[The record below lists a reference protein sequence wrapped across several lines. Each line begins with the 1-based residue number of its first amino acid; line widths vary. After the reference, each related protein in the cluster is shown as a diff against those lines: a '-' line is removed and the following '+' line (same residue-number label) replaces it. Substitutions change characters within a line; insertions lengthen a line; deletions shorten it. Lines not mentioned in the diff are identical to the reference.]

1 MAKVIIGIHG
11 LGNKPEKTILEQW
24 WKMAIDEGLK
34 KLGQPL
40 KPYVF
45 ELVYWADL
53 MYDKPLDLEIND
65 KASPY
70 YLLQKYT
77 PSVKNLF
84 KEDHPNRKKILD
96 FLTKQLDSI
105 FLNED
110 FTLNYTYLTDTILQR
125 YFKDLDIYYKEK
137 CKDEDEQKCEIKKV
151 IRHRTKTIIE
161 KYKKD
166 EILIIGHSMGSI
178 IAYDVLSF
186 SEPATLVNT
195 FITIGSPLGI
205 PIVKSKIAKELE
217 QNHFNKLQLTTPPT
231 VVKNWFNFSD
241 IEDKVAIDYQLGDDF
256 SENNFNVKPIDFEV
270 YNDYTI
276 NGERNPHKSYGYLRT
291 PKFSEKIN
299 EFLLYCKP
307 TIWSKL
313 ACKIRKLLIIPARH
327 TNRNP
332 QPR

>member
-11 LGNKPEKTILEQW
+11 LGNKPSKEILEKW
-24 WKMAIDEGLK
+24 WRMAIEEGLIK
-34 KLGQPL
+34 AGHQI
-40 KPYVF
+40 KPFIF

-53 MYDKPLDLEIND
+53 MYEKPLDLEISD
-65 KASPY
+65 KDSPY
-70 YLLQKYT
+70 YLLQKYM
-77 PSVKNLF
+77 PGPEILF
-84 KEDHPNRKKILD
+84 GEDHPKRKKILD

-110 FTLNYTYLTDTILQR
+110 FSLNYTYLTDTILQR

-137 CKDEDEQKCEIKKV
+137 CKDEDAQKCEIKKV
-151 IRHRTKTIIE
+151 IRQRTKTILE

-166 EILIIGHSMGSI
+166 EIVLIGHSMGSI

-186 SEPATLVNT
+186 SEPATPVNT

-217 QNHFNKLQLTTPPT
+217 QNHFNKTQLTTPPS
-231 VVKNWFNFSD
+231 VFKNWFNFSD

-256 SENNFNVKPIDFEV
+256 AENKLHVKPIDFEV

-299 EFLLYCKP
+299 EFLQYRKP
-307 TIWSKL
+307 TVWNKL
-313 ACKIRKLLIIPARH
+313 TSNIRKLLIKQARQASRH
-327 TNRNP
+327 P
-332 QPR
+332 QHL